1 MKKYILIAAAA
12 VAALAACSKVDQA
25 PDTQREIN
33 FEVANSIQ
41 TKATGVVYEN
51 GAFGTYAWF
60 NNVDDF
66 MVNEKVDKSGSVWK
80 TVDHTFYWPKTGS
93 ISFISYSPFEG
104 TSDTAGTVPVVTKNT
119 ITYTAYTAAD
129 IDLMYADRATC
140 SANVNEVTDS
150 DTADSGF
157 TGVPTVFRHAL
168 AKLSFDI
175 KANFLEYDD
184 ATNGSHTEWEV
195 TVNSIKIGGFKNTGN
210 CALTLNADGKS
221 WDKPETNLGDTT
233 NPEIVYVWKDLSG
246 TTADQELVDATTYPN
261 GVVLTTTAQTL
272 NAASGYVM
280 PQVLAANTQVLTLDI
295 HIKTKLS
302 NGKYINEDLV
312 KTVDMMAIS
321 SLKAWQMNENI
332 HYTINI
338 KPTASDATNPH
349 NDDPEDVIITFDPA
363 VADWTNVDATATIQ
377 L

>member
-12 VAALAACSKVDQA
+12 VATLVACTKVDQI
-25 PDTQREIN
+25 PEPQKEIN
-33 FEVANSIQ
+33 FQVANSIQ
-41 TKATGVVYEN
+41 TKATGVVYNN

-60 NNVDDF
+60 NNTDDF

-93 ISFISYSPFEG
+93 ISFISYSPFAG
-104 TSDTAGTVPVVTKNT
+104 TSDTAGSVPVVTKNS
-119 ITYTAYTAAD
+119 ITYTGYVAAD
-129 IDLMYADRATC
+129 TDLMYADRATC
-140 SANVNEVTDS
+140 NANVNEVTDS

-157 TGVPTVFRHAL
+157 SGVPTVFRHAL

-221 WDKPETNLGDTT
+221 WDKPVTTVGTTDYNVWTNL
-233 NPEIVYVWKDLSG
+233 SG
-246 TTADQELVDATTYPN
+246 ATSNQELVDATTYPT
-261 GVVLTTTAQTL
+261 GIKLTTTAQTL

-280 PQVLAANTQVLTLDI
+280 PQVLEANTQVLTLDI
-295 HIKTKLS
+295 HIKTTLS
-302 NGKYINEDLV
+302 NGKTINEDLV
-312 KTVDMMAIS
+312 KTVEIMAIS
-321 SLKAWQMNENI
+321 TLKAWQMNENI

-363 VADWTNVDATATIQ
+363 VADWTNVNASATIQ